1 MPTKPQTGCLRKS
14 RSTAAFIKE
23 IFLPLAEATQH
34 HTRPYARE
42 LAVLEELRKLLLHQ
56 AFNGEH

>member
-1 MPTKPQTGCLRKS
+1 MG
-14 RSTAAFIKE
+14 E
-23 IFLPLAEATQH
+23 IFLPWAEATEH

-56 AFNGEH
+56 AFNGEL